1 MTLVL
6 DNSVTMRWLMPSI
19 KQKDQDYAKAV
30 LKTFIDSEAVVP
42 NLWHLEVGNV
52 LLGAEKRGEIDI
64 SASEAFISR
73 LESLPITTDG
83 ETTNKA
89 LNRTLNLARSYKLSS
104 YDAAYLELAIRKSL
118 PIATL
123 DTDLRK
129 AAVKANV
136 KLYQLG

>member
-1 MTLVL
+1 M
-6 DNSVTMRWLMPSI
+6 
-19 KQKDQDYAKAV
+19 
-30 LKTFIDSEAVVP
+30 
-42 NLWHLEVGNV
+42 
-52 LLGAEKRGEIDI
+52 LLGSEKRGDTDA

-73 LESLPITTDG
+73 LESLPIITDG

-89 LNRTLNLARSYKLSS
+89 LNRTLNLARSYKVSS

-118 PIATL
+118 PGATL

-136 KLYQLG
+136 KLYQLS